1 MILIYYILC
10 EFQTKSREMLG
21 NECFSLSTKIV
32 IFSFGKKLGE
42 FLFWGSSVNDINLA
56 IFQFC
61 DVAKLAITNKK
72 N

>member
-1 MILIYYILC
+1 
-10 EFQTKSREMLG
+10 MLG